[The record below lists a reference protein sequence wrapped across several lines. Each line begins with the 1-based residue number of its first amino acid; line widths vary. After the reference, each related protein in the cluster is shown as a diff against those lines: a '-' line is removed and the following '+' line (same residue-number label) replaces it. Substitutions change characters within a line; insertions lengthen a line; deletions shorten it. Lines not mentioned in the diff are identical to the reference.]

1 MYVAVAG
8 VPFLSFTST
17 VAGSGVPVKSL
28 FGLNVTTPVNGSIT
42 YLPISF
48 PSFVAGISVEST
60 GCPFTTNL
68 AGCSGVIVIGAV
80 SSPCVN
86 VGFPVC
92 S

>member
-1 MYVAVAG
+1 M
-8 VPFLSFTST
+8 
-17 VAGSGVPVKSL
+17 KSL
-28 FGLNVTTPVNGSIT
+28 FGVNVTTPVNGSIL

-48 PSFVAGISVEST
+48 PSFVAGISLSST

-86 VGFPVC
+86 LGVTSCGCPCFPLVVTSSPVGLTGVTVGV
-92 S
+92 